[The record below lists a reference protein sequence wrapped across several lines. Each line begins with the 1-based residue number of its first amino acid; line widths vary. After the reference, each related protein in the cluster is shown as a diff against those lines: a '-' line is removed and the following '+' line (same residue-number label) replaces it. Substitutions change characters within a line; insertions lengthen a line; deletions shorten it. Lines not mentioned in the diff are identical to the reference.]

1 MATEKQISYI
11 NSLIESNRNV
21 PYLATETNEANK
33 KDWMIRSMGMK
44 SAYIDDATDETVYTA
59 SLYTLEQLEAMRIAK
74 IDAIAASVQDMDG
87 KQASAAIDEL
97 KRMLGRR

>member
-1 MATEKQISYI
+1 MATDKQISYI
-11 NSLIESNRNV
+11 NELLIANRNV

-59 SLYTLEQLEAMRIAK
+59 RLYTVEQLQEMRNEKLNAIESSIA
-74 IDAIAASVQDMDG
+74 SMDS
-87 KQASAAIDEL
+87 KQASAAIDTL
-97 KRMLGRR
+97 KRMIGRR